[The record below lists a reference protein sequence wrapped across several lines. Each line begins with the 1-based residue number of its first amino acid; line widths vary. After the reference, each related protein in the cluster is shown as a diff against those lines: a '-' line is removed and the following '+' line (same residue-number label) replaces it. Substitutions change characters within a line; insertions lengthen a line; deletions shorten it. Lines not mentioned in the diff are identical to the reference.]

1 MEFAVTIRPASP
13 RDADQLGRLGGEL
26 VRLHH
31 AFDERRFIA
40 PRPGVEAGYGR
51 FLVSM
56 IDAEDQVILVAES
69 DGGVI
74 GYVYAAIEPHS
85 WKDLRDEVGWI
96 HDVVVGER
104 GRRRGVG
111 RLLVDAA
118 TAWLRERG
126 MPRVMLSTAAR
137 NEAGQAA
144 FAAMGF
150 RPTMIEMAREIERGA
165 GHAAAAA
172 ESGPPGGKLGRRG

>member
-1 MEFAVTIRPASP
+1 MNGPVRIRPASP
-13 RDADQLGRLGGEL
+13 ADADALGRLGGEL

-31 AFDERRFIA
+31 GFDELRFIA

-51 FLVSM
+51 FLVSRL
-56 IDAEDQVILVAES
+56 DADDQVILVAEA

-85 WKDLRDEVGWI
+85 WKDLRDETGWI
-96 HDVVVGER
+96 HDVVIGEH
-104 GRRRGVG
+104 GRRSGVG

-118 TAWLRERG
+118 TAWLAERG

-144 FAAMGF
+144 FTAMGF
-150 RPTMIEMAREIERGA
+150 RPTMIEMAREIVRDGV
-165 GHAAAAA
+165 GGP
-172 ESGPPGGKLGRRG
+172 SGPARRKGRGGEGGRD